1 MPEVKLKEWLR
12 MARST
17 EMVLMI
23 LNNEEAMYYRTSNLR
38 EQTQADA
45 TAVTRTAFSADPRG
59 LSSYAVCH
67 LIFHLIIKKYN
78 NVCSTSLRKSE
89 CIRIY

>member
-45 TAVTRTAFSADPRG
+45 TAVTRTAFQQIHEVIHFHDRMSAKYG
-59 LSSYAVCH
+59 EKLGA
-67 LIFHLIIKKYN
+67 KK
-78 NVCSTSLRKSE
+78 VAKALR
-89 CIRIY
+89 